1 MVASGDADALNL
13 RHIRRRRGH
22 LFLVAVRCSGA
33 EDERAVTRPN
43 RRRPLSSKRMFNQV
57 PAKTALVLTGS
68 AIALAGYLGASAND
82 AGRDGR
88 AVRPAGPATAR
99 TASHLAQATGPINA
113 GTSGLGTGLKSSGLQ
128 AGLESGGTGGISGAG
143 GPAPI
148 ALAAYGIPDKH
159 PQAPLR
165 YAKHHQR
172 FHPRRHPK
180 LQEKHRAVQRHR
192 ATTHPARSHP
202 ARSHPAR
209 SHPARSRTPARGH
222 LGRGHLGRLHG
233 NPWQIA
239 GSLMPAYHWTSWQFH
254 YLNLLWMRES
264 GWNRFAYNH
273 SSGAYGIPQ
282 AVPGDKM
289 AAAGPDW
296 RTSARTQI
304 IWGMGYI
311 QSRYGNPWNAWQHE
325 LRYGWY

>member
-1 MVASGDADALNL
+1 M
-13 RHIRRRRGH
+13 RP
-22 LFLVAVRCSGA
+22 GA

-43 RRRPLSSKRMFNQV
+43 RRRPLSSKRTFNQV

-68 AIALAGYLGASAND
+68 AIALAGYLGASASD
-82 AGRDGR
+82 PGHDGR
-88 AVRPAGPATAR
+88 TVRYTGLAAAL
-99 TASHLAQATGPINA
+99 TASHQALATGTVDA
-113 GTSGLGTGLKSSGLQ
+113 GTSYLGT
-128 AGLESGGTGGISGAG
+128 GLESGGTSGAG
-143 GPAPI
+143 HAGTGAGSTTSAGNESGTASASGTTGPATI
-148 ALAAYGIPDKH
+148 ALAAYGT
-159 PQAPLR
+159 
-165 YAKHHQR
+165 
-172 FHPRRHPK
+172 PRRHPRPPIRYP
-180 LQEKHRAVQRHR
+180 EHHRRL
-192 ATTHPARSHP
+192 HPKRVPEH
-202 ARSHPAR
+202 HQK
-209 SHPARSRTPARGH
+209 H
-222 LGRGHLGRLHG
+222 LGRKHFPRKHQARGRGGRLHG

>member
-1 MVASGDADALNL
+1 V
-13 RHIRRRRGH
+13 
-22 LFLVAVRCSGA
+22 
-33 EDERAVTRPN
+33 
-43 RRRPLSSKRMFNQV
+43 
-57 PAKTALVLTGS
+57 VLTGS
-68 AIALAGYLGASAND
+68 ALALASYLGASSND
-82 AGRDGR
+82 AGHDGR
-88 AVRPAGPATAR
+88 GARHAGLAAAL
-99 TASHLAQATGPINA
+99 TASYQAQVTSTMGA
-113 GTSGLGTGLKSSGLQ
+113 GTSGLGTGLESSATG
-128 AGLESGGTGGISGAG
+128 ATSATSATGGSG
-143 GPAPI
+143 PI
-148 ALAAYGIPDKH
+148 ALAAYGTTDKH
-159 PQAPLR
+159 PRPPIR
-165 YAKHHQR
+165 FPEHHLKRHQE
-172 FHPRRHPK
+172 HHLKRHPK
-180 LQEKHRAVQRHR
+180 HHEKHRAVKLHHARKHR
-192 ATTHPARSHP
+192 ARRHP
-202 ARSHPAR
+202 
-209 SHPARSRTPARGH
+209 
-222 LGRGHLGRLHG
+222 GRRHLGRLHA

-311 QSRYGNPWNAWQHE
+311 RSRYGDPWNAWQHE

>member
-1 MVASGDADALNL
+1 
-13 RHIRRRRGH
+13 
-22 LFLVAVRCSGA
+22 
-33 EDERAVTRPN
+33 
-43 RRRPLSSKRMFNQV
+43 LSPKRTFNQV

-68 AIALAGYLGASAND
+68 AVALAAYLGASSSG
-82 AGRDGR
+82 AGHDGR
-88 AVRPAGPATAR
+88 GAR
-99 TASHLAQATGPINA
+99 QTGLAAALTASHQAPAA
-113 GTSGLGTGLKSSGLQ
+113 GTLTSGAATTGAATTGAATTGTLTAS
-128 AGLESGGTGGISGAG
+128 TAG
-143 GPAPI
+143 GPGTVLQSGTTSGTGSASTASATSGSAPI
-148 ALAAYGIPDKH
+148 ALATYGTARKH
-159 PQAPLR
+159 PQPR
-165 YAKHHQR
+165 RPHPKRHPKRHPKHHQKH
-172 FHPRRHPK
+172 HPRHHPK
-180 LQEKHRAVQRHR
+180 HHAVKHHHATKHRARRHR
-192 ATTHPARSHP
+192 
-202 ARSHPAR
+202 
-209 SHPARSRTPARGH
+209 
-222 LGRGHLGRLHG
+222 GRLHG

-311 QSRYGNPWNAWQHE
+311 RSRYGDPWNAWQHE

>member
-1 MVASGDADALNL
+1 MA
-13 RHIRRRRGH
+13 
-22 LFLVAVRCSGA
+22 
-33 EDERAVTRPN
+33 P
-43 RRRPLSSKRMFNQV
+43 KRTFNQV

-68 AIALAGYLGASAND
+68 AIALAGYLGASSND
-82 AGRDGR
+82 TGHDGH
-88 AVRPAGPATAR
+88 AAQPTGLAAALTASPQAR
-99 TASHLAQATGPINA
+99 TAAGPLNA
-113 GTSGLGTGLKSSGLQ
+113 GTLNAGTLKAGTLSAGASGLGTGLKS
-128 AGLESGGTGGISGAG
+128 TGSTGSTGSTASPG
-143 GPAPI
+143 PI
-148 ALAAYGIPDKH
+148 ALAAYGTAEKH
-159 PQAPLR
+159 PHLR
-165 YAKHHQR
+165 HQHPGHH
-172 FHPRRHPK
+172 PVRHPGHHK
-180 LQEKHRAVQRHR
+180 RHHPVRHHHARRHR
-192 ATTHPARSHP
+192 AR
-202 ARSHPAR
+202 RDR
-209 SHPARSRTPARGH
+209 
-222 LGRGHLGRLHG
+222 GRLHG

-289 AAAGPDW
+289 SSAGPNW

-311 QSRYGNPWNAWQHE
+311 RSRYGDPWNAWQHE

>member
-1 MVASGDADALNL
+1 M
-13 RHIRRRRGH
+13 
-22 LFLVAVRCSGA
+22 
-33 EDERAVTRPN
+33 
-43 RRRPLSSKRMFNQV
+43 SSKRTFNQV

-68 AIALAGYLGASAND
+68 AIALAGYLGASSSD
-82 AGRDGR
+82 TGHDGR
-88 AVRPAGPATAR
+88 GAGHPGLTAALTASRQAR
-99 TASHLAQATGPINA
+99 TAGGIDA
-113 GTSGLGTGLKSSGLQ
+113 GTSSSGTSFFGT
-128 AGLESGGTGGISGAG
+128 GLESGGAGAAGGASGAG
-143 GPAPI
+143 NTSAGGSASSSGTSGSGPV
-148 ALAAYGIPDKH
+148 ALAVYGT
-159 PQAPLR
+159 
-165 YAKHHQR
+165 
-172 FHPRRHPK
+172 PRRHPRPPIRYPAHHQR
-180 LQEKHRAVQRHR
+180 LHPQRLPEHHQKHLAKKHLARK
-192 ATTHPARSHP
+192 HPARQP
-202 ARSHPAR
+202 
-209 SHPARSRTPARGH
+209 G
-222 LGRGHLGRLHG
+222 GRPHG

-239 GSLMPAYHWTSWQFH
+239 GSLMPAYHWTSWQFR

>member
-1 MVASGDADALNL
+1 
-13 RHIRRRRGH
+13 
-22 LFLVAVRCSGA
+22 
-33 EDERAVTRPN
+33 
-43 RRRPLSSKRMFNQV
+43 LSSKRTLNQV

-68 AIALAGYLGASAND
+68 AIALAGCLGASSNHP
-82 AGRDGR
+82 GHDGR
-88 AVRPAGPATAR
+88 GVRHTTGLAAAL
-99 TASHLAQATGPINA
+99 TASPQAQTTGSVKAATSYVW
-113 GTSGLGTGLKSSGLQ
+113 T
-128 AGLESGGTGGISGAG
+128 GLESGATTSSTTTTTTSGP
-143 GPAPI
+143 GPI
-148 ALAAYGIPDKH
+148 TLAAYATTRRH
-159 PQAPLR
+159 PRPPIR
-165 YAKHHQR
+165 YPAHHQR
-172 FHPRRHPK
+172 LHPRRVPEHHR
-180 LQEKHRAVQRHR
+180 KHLARK
-192 ATTHPARSHP
+192 HPARGP
-202 ARSHPAR
+202 
-209 SHPARSRTPARGH
+209 GD
-222 LGRGHLGRLHG
+222 RLHG
-233 NPWQIA
+233 NPWRIA

-264 GWNRFAYNH
+264 GWNRFACNQ

>member
-1 MVASGDADALNL
+1 M
-13 RHIRRRRGH
+13 
-22 LFLVAVRCSGA
+22 
-33 EDERAVTRPN
+33 
-43 RRRPLSSKRMFNQV
+43 
-57 PAKTALVLTGS
+57 TALVLTGS
-68 AIALAGYLGASAND
+68 AIALAGYLGASSSD
-82 AGRDGR
+82 TGHDGR
-88 AVRPAGPATAR
+88 GTRPTGLAAAL
-99 TASHLAQATGPINA
+99 TASPQDQAA
-113 GTSGLGTGLKSSGLQ
+113 GTINITASGLRT
-128 AGLESGGTGGISGAG
+128 GLESSGTGSTSEPGS
-143 GPAPI
+143 I
-148 ALAAYGIPDKH
+148 ALAVYGTTRKH
-159 PQAPLR
+159 PQPPIR
-165 YAKHHQR
+165 YPKHLHALHLKRHLEHHQKHLAR
-172 FHPRRHPK
+172 
-180 LQEKHRAVQRHR
+180 KHRA
-192 ATTHPARSHP
+192 
-202 ARSHPAR
+202 
-209 SHPARSRTPARGH
+209 RGH
-222 LGRGHLGRLHG
+222 RGRGHRGRLHG

-304 IWGMGYI
+304 IWGMRYI

>member
-1 MVASGDADALNL
+1 
-13 RHIRRRRGH
+13 
-22 LFLVAVRCSGA
+22 
-33 EDERAVTRPN
+33 
-43 RRRPLSSKRMFNQV
+43 LSAKRTFHQV
-57 PAKTALVLTGS
+57 PGKTALVLTGS
-68 AIALAGYLGASAND
+68 AIALASYLGASSND
-82 AGRDGR
+82 TGHDGR
-88 AVRPAGPATAR
+88 GAR
-99 TASHLAQATGPINA
+99 HASLAAALTASHQAQATGTINA
-113 GTSGLGTGLKSSGLQ
+113 GTSRLGTGLESSGT
-128 AGLESGGTGGISGAG
+128 GGTGGISGASG
-143 GPAPI
+143 ASGADGSGPI
-148 ALAAYGIPDKH
+148 ALAAYGTTDKH
-159 PQAPLR
+159 PRAPLR
-165 YAKHHQR
+165 YLKHHR
-172 FHPRRHPK
+172 KHHLKRHPK
-180 LQEKHRAVQRHR
+180 RQEKHHVVKLH
-192 ATTHPARSHP
+192 HARKHL
-202 ARSHPAR
+202 ARR
-209 SHPARSRTPARGH
+209 
-222 LGRGHLGRLHG
+222 HLGRLHG

-311 QSRYGNPWNAWQHE
+311 RSRYGNPWNAWQHE

>member
-1 MVASGDADALNL
+1 
-13 RHIRRRRGH
+13 
-22 LFLVAVRCSGA
+22 
-33 EDERAVTRPN
+33 
-43 RRRPLSSKRMFNQV
+43 V

-68 AIALAGYLGASAND
+68 AIALAGYLGASSND
-82 AGRDGR
+82 ARHDGR
-88 AVRPAGPATAR
+88 GVVHTGLTAALTPSR
-99 TASHLAQATGPINA
+99 QAQATGSMSA
-113 GTSGLGTGLKSSGLQ
+113 GTSYFGT
-128 AGLESGGTGGISGAG
+128 GLESGGTGSAGRTSGVASTRSSG
-143 GPAPI
+143 TVSTSSTASTSDSSAPGPI
-148 ALAAYGIPDKH
+148 ALEAYGTTRKH
-159 PQAPLR
+159 PRPPIR
-165 YAKHHQR
+165 YPAHHRRPRPQRLPEHHRKHPAR
-172 FHPRRHPK
+172 
-180 LQEKHRAVQRHR
+180 
-192 ATTHPARSHP
+192 THPARKHP
-202 ARSHPAR
+202 ARRPR
-209 SHPARSRTPARGH
+209 
-222 LGRGHLGRLHG
+222 GRLHG

-264 GWNRFAYNH
+264 GWNRFAFNH

-311 QSRYGNPWNAWQHE
+311 QSRYGSPWNAWQHE

>member
-1 MVASGDADALNL
+1 
-13 RHIRRRRGH
+13 
-22 LFLVAVRCSGA
+22 
-33 EDERAVTRPN
+33 
-43 RRRPLSSKRMFNQV
+43 LSSNRTFIQV

-68 AIALAGYLGASAND
+68 AIALAGYLGASSND
-82 AGRDGR
+82 AGHDGR
-88 AVRPAGPATAR
+88 EVGHTSLTAAL
-99 TASHLAQATGPINA
+99 TASRQAQATGSISA
-113 GTSGLGTGLKSSGLQ
+113 GTSYFGT
-128 AGLESGGTGGISGAG
+128 GLESGGTGNARRASGAASTRSSG
-143 GPAPI
+143 TASTSTSTRSTASTSGPRGPGPI
-148 ALAAYGIPDKH
+148 ALEAYGTTRKH
-159 PQAPLR
+159 PRPPIR
-165 YAKHHQR
+165 YPEHHQR
-172 FHPRRHPK
+172 LHPK
-180 LQEKHRAVQRHR
+180 RFPEHHRKHLARKHLVRK
-192 ATTHPARSHP
+192 HPARRP
-202 ARSHPAR
+202 
-209 SHPARSRTPARGH
+209 G
-222 LGRGHLGRLHG
+222 GRLHG

>member
-1 MVASGDADALNL
+1 M
-13 RHIRRRRGH
+13 RP
-22 LFLVAVRCSGA
+22 GA

-43 RRRPLSSKRMFNQV
+43 RRRPLSSKRTFNQV

-68 AIALAGYLGASAND
+68 AIALAGCLGASSSD
-82 AGRDGR
+82 AGHDGR
-88 AVRPAGPATAR
+88 GAGRTGLTAAL
-99 TASHLAQATGPINA
+99 TTSHQAQTTGSVKA
-113 GTSGLGTGLKSSGLQ
+113 GTSSFGTGYFGTGLES
-128 AGLESGGTGGISGAG
+128 AGTAAAGGTSAGGSTSGGGTASPSGTS
-143 GPAPI
+143 GPGPV
-148 ALAAYGIPDKH
+148 ALAVYGT
-159 PQAPLR
+159 
-165 YAKHHQR
+165 
-172 FHPRRHPK
+172 PRRHPRPPIRYPAHHQRLRPK
-180 LQEKHRAVQRHR
+180 RLPEHHQKHVARK
-192 ATTHPARSHP
+192 HPARGP
-202 ARSHPAR
+202 
-209 SHPARSRTPARGH
+209 G
-222 LGRGHLGRLHG
+222 GRLHG

-264 GWNRFAYNH
+264 GWNRFACNH

>member
-1 MVASGDADALNL
+1 
-13 RHIRRRRGH
+13 
-22 LFLVAVRCSGA
+22 
-33 EDERAVTRPN
+33 VTRPN
-43 RRRPLSSKRMFNQV
+43 RRRSLSSKRTLTQV

-68 AIALAGYLGASAND
+68 AIALAGYLGASSSD
-82 AGRDGR
+82 AGHDGR
-88 AVRPAGPATAR
+88 GAPHTGLAAAL
-99 TASHLAQATGPINA
+99 TASHQAQATATINTAIINTGISGPGTSLESSGTD
-113 GTSGLGTGLKSSGLQ
+113 GTSGPG
-128 AGLESGGTGGISGAG
+128 
-143 GPAPI
+143 PI
-148 ALAAYGIPDKH
+148 ALAAYGTTDKH
-159 PQAPLR
+159 PRPPIR
-165 YAKHHQR
+165 YPGHHPKRHPHHVVKLHHVMKH
-172 FHPRRHPK
+172 PARRHPA
-180 LQEKHRAVQRHR
+180 RRHQ
-192 ATTHPARSHP
+192 
-202 ARSHPAR
+202 
-209 SHPARSRTPARGH
+209 
-222 LGRGHLGRLHG
+222 GRLHG

-282 AVPGDKM
+282 AVPADKM
-289 AAAGPDW
+289 ASAGPDW

>member
-1 MVASGDADALNL
+1 M
-13 RHIRRRRGH
+13 
-22 LFLVAVRCSGA
+22 CPGA

-43 RRRPLSSKRMFNQV
+43 RRRSLSSKRTLTQV

-68 AIALAGYLGASAND
+68 AIALASYLGASSND
-82 AGRDGR
+82 AGHDG
-88 AVRPAGPATAR
+88 GGAR
-99 TASHLAQATGPINA
+99 HASLAAALTASYQAQATATIKTAIISA
-113 GTSGLGTGLKSSGLQ
+113 GTSGFGTGLESSGTD
-128 AGLESGGTGGISGAG
+128 GTSSPG
-143 GPAPI
+143 PI
-148 ALAAYGIPDKH
+148 ALAAYGTTDKH
-159 PQAPLR
+159 PRPPLQYPR
-165 YAKHHQR
+165 HFPKRHPQRQEKHHPVKLHHVMK
-172 FHPRRHPK
+172 HPARRHPA
-180 LQEKHRAVQRHR
+180 RR
-192 ATTHPARSHP
+192 HPARRHQ
-202 ARSHPAR
+202 
-209 SHPARSRTPARGH
+209 
-222 LGRGHLGRLHG
+222 GRLHG

-282 AVPGDKM
+282 AVPGGKM

-304 IWGMGYI
+304 LWGMGYI
-311 QSRYGNPWNAWQHE
+311 RSRYGNPWNAWQHE

>member
-1 MVASGDADALNL
+1 M
-13 RHIRRRRGH
+13 
-22 LFLVAVRCSGA
+22 
-33 EDERAVTRPN
+33 
-43 RRRPLSSKRMFNQV
+43 
-57 PAKTALVLTGS
+57 TALVLTGS
-68 AIALAGYLGASAND
+68 AIALAGYLGASSND
-82 AGRDGR
+82 APHDGR
-88 AVRPAGPATAR
+88 GARHTSLTAAL
-99 TASHLAQATGPINA
+99 TASHQIQATGPINA
-113 GTSGLGTGLKSSGLQ
+113 GTAGLGTGL
-128 AGLESGGTGGISGAG
+128 ESIGTGSISEPG
-143 GPAPI
+143 PI
-148 ALAAYGIPDKH
+148 ALAAYGFPRKH
-159 PQAPLR
+159 PQPRIR
-165 YAKHHQR
+165 YPKHH
-172 FHPRRHPK
+172 PRLHAKRLPEHHQKHHAERH
-180 LQEKHRAVQRHR
+180 
-192 ATTHPARSHP
+192 
-202 ARSHPAR
+202 
-209 SHPARSRTPARGH
+209 PARGH
-222 LGRGHLGRLHG
+222 RGRLHG

-264 GWNRFAYNH
+264 GWNRLAYNH

>member
-1 MVASGDADALNL
+1 M
-13 RHIRRRRGH
+13 
-22 LFLVAVRCSGA
+22 
-33 EDERAVTRPN
+33 
-43 RRRPLSSKRMFNQV
+43 
-57 PAKTALVLTGS
+57 LTGS
-68 AIALAGYLGASAND
+68 AIALAGYLGASSND
-82 AGRDGR
+82 AGHDGR
-88 AVRPAGPATAR
+88 GARHAGLAAAL
-99 TASHLAQATGPINA
+99 TASHQARATGTITA
-113 GTSGLGTGLKSSGLQ
+113 GTSGFGTGLDSTGFGTGLVSSGT
-128 AGLESGGTGGISGAG
+128 TGPG
-143 GPAPI
+143 PI
-148 ALAAYGIPDKH
+148 ALAAYATPHKH
-159 PQAPLR
+159 PRPPIRYLR
-165 YAKHHQR
+165 H
-172 FHPRRHPK
+172 HPRRHPK
-180 LQEKHRAVQRHR
+180 HQQKHHGVKLHHVLKHQARKHQARKHGGR
-192 ATTHPARSHP
+192 KHWGRRHPAR
-202 ARSHPAR
+202 R
-209 SHPARSRTPARGH
+209 H
-222 LGRGHLGRLHG
+222 LGGLHG

-311 QSRYGNPWNAWQHE
+311 RARYGDPWNAWQHE